1 MNPTIEKYITR
12 WIQIFL
18 IGLLIQFFAHTY
30 ITFQIQREGSLRTI
44 VRLRKEILILV
55 WLGVIIQ
62 HIHHNWR
69 KEIRISLPIKKL
81 LIVTACTG
89 IIIAIIWRFT
99 APSLSILILSIR
111 YSLTWFLLAIIWF
124 FLAWIYWQRLQ
135 EILHP
140 RWSKTIKT
148 LLILALLWYGI
159 IFFIPSSL
167 EFFGYE
173 RFTYEWKV
181 WEAPPAVYYTN
192 INQWLE
198 RNQFIFERPTSRWF
212 FLIAFWPLFFMRF
225 IRKKSRKTFI
235 LRTGIYWFNV
245 LITFSRAARISWFLQ
260 TWLIILLTRDKKQRR
275 QIVLI
280 IVGIF
285 WVLWAVTYYAKDEII
300 NRTYSNLGHTKHT
313 LDAIQMVSEKPIRW
327 RWPGFAWPAAH
338 HWPQATKYNPE
349 NQFLQIWLEY
359 GIFGFL
365 WRMAIY
371 LWFHLQW
378 RYAYKALK
386 KNTISKEH
394 QKQYRYIIGLS
405 LGILGLTV
413 EWLFLHSFVDRMIVY
428 PFMLIFGIAL
438 AQRYRIKKE
447 D

>member
-1 MNPTIEKYITR
+1 MNTAIEKYITR

-30 ITFQIQREGSLRTI
+30 ITFQIQREGSLRS
-44 VRLRKEILILV
+44 VFWLRKEILIIL
-55 WLGVIIQ
+55 WLGVIVR
-62 HIHHNWR
+62 HIHKHWR
-69 KEIRISLPIKKL
+69 KEIRDSLPIKKL
-81 LIVTACTG
+81 LILIVCTG
-89 IIIAIIWRFT
+89 VIITVVWLFT
-99 APSLSILILSIR
+99 APSLPTLLLSIR
-111 YSLTWFLLAIIWF
+111 YSLTGFLLAIIWF
-124 FLAWIYWQRLQ
+124 FLARIYGAKIQ

-140 RWSKTIKT
+140 RWSKIIKT
-148 LLILALLWYGI
+148 LLVLALFWYGI

-173 RFTYEWKV
+173 RFTYEWEV

-198 RNQFIFERPTSRWF
+198 RNQFLFERPTSRWF
-212 FLIAFWPLFFMRF
+212 FLIAFWPLFFLRF
-225 IRKKSRKTFI
+225 IKNKSRKAFI
-235 LRTGIYWFNV
+235 LRTGIYWFNI
-245 LITFSRAARISWFLQ
+245 LITFSRAARIARFFQ
-260 TWLIILLTRDKKQRR
+260 TWLLLLLTRDKKQRK
-275 QIVLI
+275 QVTI
-280 IVGIF
+280 IILAS
-285 WVLWAVTYYAKDEII
+285 LWILWTVIYYAKDEII

-313 LDAIQMVSEKPIRW
+313 LDAIQMVGERPIRG

-359 GIFGFL
+359 GIFGFI

-378 RYAYKALK
+378 RQAYNELK
-386 KNTISKEH
+386 KNTVSK
-394 QKQYRYIIGLS
+394 KNRRQYWYIIWFS
-405 LGILGLTV
+405 LGILWLSI

-428 PFMLIFGIAL
+428 PFMLVFGIAL
-438 AQRYRIKKE
+438 AQRHRSKNK